1 MRKWLGIY
9 IAVCAAALCILS
21 GALGAATAGRADFGK
36 AKEESGSVCQ
46 VVRTKNESYILYRN
60 PEQKKF
66 KAVRTC
72 TAANGLETL
81 DTSYRGGVYYLYRGE
96 KGGRQFFGIDA
107 LAGAGG
113 EEWQPPLLE
122 TEGEALAFSSNEREF
137 LCSVQNA
144 GSTKITEYSLSL
156 VQPEEW
162 VVKASF
168 DLPKDHF
175 AVCGAYDGEEFWF
188 ALEDGRVYRR
198 TTVLEPVD
206 EAAEDTI
213 LAGAMGTEPVQDG
226 MGAWKTYWILETA
239 KILLIPV
246 LAGCAALVFLIY
258 GARKRNHIVFRLL
271 CCTEALCC
279 AAMVF
284 ACWYISEGLTRQKVL
299 EIGIEA
305 GHLLGE
311 MQAGQNAD
319 GTVHGSAY
327 RAAME
332 ERKALLEELM
342 ILRPE
347 DGSVVLAK
355 TLPAGTKAAAYYG
368 ADIDEITGQV
378 AEGRRTVM
386 TRLKNTG
393 SRPYVVAM
401 RDWTEMQPDSV
412 LLAVLSENGLERAV
426 SGETGRVWQT
436 LMGLLVLL
444 TLLHLGLYVY
454 FSRKWENFVKG
465 ISFVATEKKAYPET
479 PAARDGLQNAWVPLD
494 RIGHNLSELYYERD
508 RFYRSYYRF
517 VPKDMERLLNK
528 PEIVDIEIGDRN
540 KIRGCMAHFVLEDLK
555 KENGEDYMELMT
567 ASMELLHQARRKW
580 DGIYLGGTAD
590 LLERKMFFEQN
601 ARNAAQFSVELL
613 HALAVHELLGDKNL
627 IMMLYAAD
635 FQYGISG
642 VKDMTMPYIYAREE
656 RTLEPYVKSLARAK
670 VKLAMTEQTVRL
682 LGAGFSTRYI
692 GFVTNGEDAGSLK
705 LYECLDAYPETQRKT
720 ILETDRLFQKGLQLF
735 YSDDFYL
742 ARNTFNEVLK
752 INEQDRIARWY
763 LFHCEYHLNKTGAAV
778 SYGLF
783 ENTVLAEEYDNL

>member
-692 GFVTNGEDAGSLK
+692 GFVTNGEDTGSLK

>member
-1 MRKWLGIY
+1 M
-9 IAVCAAALCILS
+9 
-21 GALGAATAGRADFGK
+21 
-36 AKEESGSVCQ
+36 
-46 VVRTKNESYILYRN
+46 
-60 PEQKKF
+60 
-66 KAVRTC
+66 
-72 TAANGLETL
+72 
-81 DTSYRGGVYYLYRGE
+81 
-96 KGGRQFFGIDA
+96 
-107 LAGAGG
+107 
-113 EEWQPPLLE
+113 
-122 TEGEALAFSSNEREF
+122 
-137 LCSVQNA
+137 
-144 GSTKITEYSLSL
+144 
-156 VQPEEW
+156 
-162 VVKASF
+162 
-168 DLPKDHF
+168 
-175 AVCGAYDGEEFWF
+175 
-188 ALEDGRVYRR
+188 EDGRVYRR

-479 PAARDGLQNAWVPLD
+479 PVARDGLQNAWVPLD

-692 GFVTNGEDAGSLK
+692 GFVTNGEDTGSLK

>member
-46 VVRTKNESYILYRN
+46 VVRTKNESYILYQN

-72 TAANGLETL
+72 TAAKGLETL

-692 GFVTNGEDAGSLK
+692 GFVTNGEDTGSLK

-735 YSDDFYL
+735 YSVDFYL

>member
-113 EEWQPPLLE
+113 EEWQPLLE

>member
-613 HALAVHELLGDKNL
+613 HALAVHELLGDKNF

>member
-46 VVRTKNESYILYRN
+46 VVRTKNESYILYQN

-692 GFVTNGEDAGSLK
+692 GFVTNGEDTGSLK

>member
-66 KAVRTC
+66 KAVRTG

-81 DTSYRGGVYYLYRGE
+81 DTSYCGGVYYLYRGE

>member
-246 LAGCAALVFLIY
+246 LAGCAARVFLIY

-271 CCTEALCC
+271 CCTEVLCC

-692 GFVTNGEDAGSLK
+692 GFVTNGEDTGSLK

>member
-271 CCTEALCC
+271 CCTEVLCC

-692 GFVTNGEDAGSLK
+692 GFVTNGEDTGSLK

>member
-36 AKEESGSVCQ
+36 AKEEGGSVCQ

-66 KAVRTC
+66 KAVRTG

-239 KILLIPV
+239 KILLIPM

-613 HALAVHELLGDKNL
+613 HALAVHEFLGDKNL

-692 GFVTNGEDAGSLK
+692 GFVTNGEDTGSLK